1 MAEETSI
8 REKTTE
14 PILFQVLSN
23 GNIVDLTGVNHIEMH
38 MIDAKGKV
46 YRYAS
51 NATGTPAVTIA
62 SAVLGKVTFTP
73 PDETV
78 FKYTRTPYKLY
89 IEVFDTATEHYTVPE
104 AGEENIIN
112 VRKEF

>member
-14 PILFQVLSN
+14 PILLQVLSN
-23 GNIVDLTGVNHIEMH
+23 GNIVNLTGVNHIELH
-38 MIDAKGKV
+38 MIDSKGKV
-46 YRYAS
+46 YRYSSAVAS
-51 NATGTPAVTIA
+51 PAVTIV
-62 SAVLGKVTFTP
+62 SAGLGEISFTP
-73 PDETV
+73 PTTAI

-89 IEVFDTATEHYTVPE
+89 IKVFDTATESYTVPE
-104 AGEENIIN
+104 AGEENIID

>member
-14 PILFQVLSN
+14 PIPLQVLSD

-46 YRYAS
+46 YRYSSADVS
-51 NATGTPAVTIA
+51 PAIVITQALQGWVTY
-62 SAVLGKVTFTP
+62 TP
-73 PDETV
+73 PNETI
-78 FKYTRTPYKLY
+78 FKYTRTPYRLY

>member
-23 GNIVDLTGVNHIEMH
+23 GNIVDLTGINHIEMH

-46 YRYAS
+46 YRYS
-51 NATGTPAVTIA
+51 SATGSVIAVVTA
-62 SAVLGKVTFTP
+62 TLGKVTFTP
-73 PDETV
+73 PDETI

>member
-14 PILFQVLSN
+14 PILFQVVSD
-23 GNIVDLTGVNHIEMH
+23 GNIVDLTGIDHIEMH

-46 YRYAS
+46 YRYVSGPDIVVS
-51 NATGTPAVTIA
+51 N
-62 SAVLGKVTFTP
+62 AVLGKVTFTP
-73 PDETV
+73 PNETI

>member
-14 PILFQVLSN
+14 PILLQVLSN
-23 GNIVDLTGVNHIEMH
+23 GNIVDLTGVHHIEMH

-46 YRYAS
+46 YRYTAAPS
-51 NATGTPAVTIA
+51 IVIA
-62 SAVLGKVTFTP
+62 NAVLGKVTFTP
-73 PDETV
+73 PNETI

-89 IEVFDTATEHYTVPE
+89 IEVFDTSIEHYTVPE

>member
-14 PILFQVLSN
+14 PVLFQVLSD
-23 GNIVDLTGVNHIEMH
+23 GNTVDLSAVYSVQMH
-38 MIDAKGKV
+38 MIDSKGKV
-46 YRYAS
+46 YRYTAYPDIVVT
-51 NATGTPAVTIA
+51 AGT
-62 SAVLGKVTFTP
+62 LGQVTFTP
-73 PDETV
+73 PNETI
-78 FKYTRTPYKLY
+78 FKYTRTPYRMY
-89 IEVFDTATEHYTVPE
+89 MEIFDTPTEHYTVPE

>member
-23 GNIVDLTGVNHIEMH
+23 GNIVDLTGVDHIEMH
-38 MIDAKGKV
+38 MIDAKGRV
-46 YRYAS
+46 YRYLS
-51 NATGTPAVTIA
+51 NVTGTPSVSIT
-62 SAVLGKVTFTP
+62 SATLGKISFTP
-73 PDETV
+73 PNETI

-89 IEVFDTATEHYTVPE
+89 VEVFDTSTEHYTVPE

>member
-14 PILFQVLSN
+14 PILFQVLSD

-46 YRYAS
+46 YRYIA
-51 NATGTPAVTIA
+51 APDIVVITPA
-62 SAVLGKVTFTP
+62 LGKVTFTP
-73 PDETV
+73 PNETI
-78 FKYTRTPYKLY
+78 FKYTRTPYRLY

>member
-14 PILFQVLSN
+14 PILFQVLSD
-23 GNIVDLTGVNHIEMH
+23 GNIVDLTGIDHIAMH

-51 NATGTPAVTIA
+51 NATGTPAIVVTTPI
-62 SAVLGKVTFTP
+62 LGKITFTP
-73 PDETV
+73 PDETI
-78 FKYTRTPYKLY
+78 FKYTRTPYRLY
-89 IEVFDTATEHYTVPE
+89 VEVFDTAIEHYTVPE
-104 AGEENIIN
+104 AGEENIID

>member
-14 PILFQVLSN
+14 PILFQVLSD
-23 GNIVDLTGVNHIEMH
+23 GNIVDLTWVNHIEMH

-46 YRYAS
+46 YKYSSVEAS
-51 NATGTPAVTIA
+51 PAIIVTEAI
-62 SAVLGKVTFTP
+62 LGKITFTP
-73 PDETV
+73 PNETI

-89 IEVFDTATEHYTVPE
+89 IEIFDTAIEHYTVPE

>member
-14 PILFQVLSN
+14 PILFQVLSD

-46 YRYAS
+46 YRYS
-51 NATGTPAVTIA
+51 
-62 SAVLGKVTFTP
+62 SAVASPAIVVTTATLGKVTFTP
-73 PDETV
+73 PNETI